1 MTSIWEYLGASLLG
15 LYGLLLANMYR
26 WQMHH
31 TVEASKRVQRL
42 STVEAQV
49 SEISKALERIDAK
62 LDRLIER
69 GT

>member
-15 LYGLLLANMYR
+15 LYGILLTNMYR

-31 TVEASKRVQRL
+31 TKEANESMQRL
-42 STVEAQV
+42 ATVEAQV

-69 GT
+69 EK